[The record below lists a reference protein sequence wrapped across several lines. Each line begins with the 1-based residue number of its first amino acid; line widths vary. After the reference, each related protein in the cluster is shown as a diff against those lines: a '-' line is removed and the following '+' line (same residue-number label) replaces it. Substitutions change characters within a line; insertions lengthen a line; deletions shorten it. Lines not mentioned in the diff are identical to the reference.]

1 MAALGA
7 PGTHPEGWFL
17 PETYLFPRGTRD
29 IDILSRAHRAMREL
43 LDRLWPERDPR
54 LPLTEP
60 YQALILASIV
70 EKEAKLPE
78 ERPRIAGVLVRR
90 LALGMRLQA
99 DPTVVYG
106 LGPDF
111 SGRLRRA
118 DLERDTDYNTYLR
131 PGLPPTPIALP
142 GRAAIE
148 AALRPEDGDALYF
161 VARGDGSH
169 HFRRRLRN
177 ITAPFAA
184 ISSAPRVP
192 PAKSSVGERWLA
204 GEHRG
209 GGGRKSTVLA
219 AAEAFLRGRGEQVV
233 SVREPGGTALG
244 ERLRTL
250 LLEPGS
256 EPIAPA
262 AELLLI
268 FASRAQLIAERIRGA
283 LERGAVVLC
292 DRFTD
297 ASFAYQG
304 AGRGLDLAWIAEL
317 ERRVVGFKPALTIL
331 LDLPVADAQRRLGE
345 RPRDRIERE
354 DATFFERVRTA
365 YLERARREPARFRVI
380 NAAQPP
386 GVVAAAV
393 QEALD
398 ALLRRHR

>member
-1 MAALGA
+1 MALRTERARRAGWWFGLAVLVATALVVAGLWVREAQRRFEQTPLASLAEGVIVEIPRGASFTAALRLLRKAGVHEGADWQWQWLAGRLDLATRLRSGEYRLDPGMTPPEVLRRLASGQVVQHRFTIVEGWTFAELRRALARHEAVHHTLTGLSDEEVMAALGA

-54 LPLTEP
+54 LPLADP

-148 AALRPEDGDALYF
+148 AALRPEHGDALYF

-169 HFRRRLRN
+169 HFSATLEEHNRAVRRYIL
-177 ITAPFAA
+177 
-184 ISSAPRVP
+184 
-192 PAKSSVGERWLA
+192 G
-204 GEHRG
+204 
-209 GGGRKSTVLA
+209 
-219 AAEAFLRGRGEQVV
+219 AEASSCGEQC
-233 SVREPGGTALG
+233 R
-244 ERLRTL
+244 
-250 LLEPGS
+250 
-256 EPIAPA
+256 
-262 AELLLI
+262 
-268 FASRAQLIAERIRGA
+268 
-283 LERGAVVLC
+283 
-292 DRFTD
+292 
-297 ASFAYQG
+297 
-304 AGRGLDLAWIAEL
+304 
-317 ERRVVGFKPALTIL
+317 
-331 LDLPVADAQRRLGE
+331 
-345 RPRDRIERE
+345 
-354 DATFFERVRTA
+354 
-365 YLERARREPARFRVI
+365 
-380 NAAQPP
+380 
-386 GVVAAAV
+386 
-393 QEALD
+393 
-398 ALLRRHR
+398 

>member
-1 MAALGA
+1 MSAGLLVSIEGGEGA
-7 PGTHPEGWFL
+7 G
-17 PETYLFPRGTRD
+17 
-29 IDILSRAHRAMREL
+29 
-43 LDRLWPERDPR
+43 
-54 LPLTEP
+54 
-60 YQALILASIV
+60 
-70 EKEAKLPE
+70 
-78 ERPRIAGVLVRR
+78 
-90 LALGMRLQA
+90 
-99 DPTVVYG
+99 
-106 LGPDF
+106 
-111 SGRLRRA
+111 
-118 DLERDTDYNTYLR
+118 
-131 PGLPPTPIALP
+131 
-142 GRAAIE
+142 
-148 AALRPEDGDALYF
+148 
-161 VARGDGSH
+161 
-169 HFRRRLRN
+169 
-177 ITAPFAA
+177 
-184 ISSAPRVP
+184 
-192 PAKSSVGERWLA
+192 
-204 GEHRG
+204 
-209 GGGRKSTVLA
+209 KSTVLA

-250 LLEPGS
+250 LLEPGN

-380 NAAQPP
+380 DAAQPP